1 MNLARGDPSVEPQL
15 ELPPVNC
22 WQYEQVLVNFSDK
35 SPFRMS
41 GFDSVSLTHF
51 SMPCATAELATV
63 SNIIVAI
70 AFGKI
75 GYIEPLNM
83 SLKKMK
89 CAAI

>member
-1 MNLARGDPSVEPQL
+1 
-15 ELPPVNC
+15 
-22 WQYEQVLVNFSDK
+22 
-35 SPFRMS
+35 MS